1 MTFPPRSCLSISSAM
16 RSSLSA
22 MPRSSFDCSR
32 SFFTRSSLLGRET
45 PRIGSPLF
53 LERGT
58 LIHFPD
64 PFCSPFTSFPCF
76 LHPLIAFL
84 LFPGAT
90 SRGELGR
97 RGDDISRFPLF
108 FLNDR
113 SLMER
118 WQGSPPIAHRSFC
131 LWMCTRFL
139 ANPTAK
145 NYTLP
150 APGSDG
156 RTGKGNPAGWA
167 SRVSAH

>member
-58 LIHFPD
+58 LINFPD
-64 PFCSPFTSFPCF
+64 SFCSPFTSFPCF
-76 LHPLIAFL
+76 LHILIAFL

-113 SLMER
+113 SLR
-118 WQGSPPIAHRSFC
+118 GIHLTQP
-131 LWMCTRFL
+131 
-139 ANPTAK
+139 NPTGSVLRPWKIILAH
-145 NYTLP
+145 LP
-150 APGSDG
+150 SSSDG
-156 RTGKGNPAGWA
+156 SRRMRIAEPTSLGYAGPA
-167 SRVSAH
+167 V